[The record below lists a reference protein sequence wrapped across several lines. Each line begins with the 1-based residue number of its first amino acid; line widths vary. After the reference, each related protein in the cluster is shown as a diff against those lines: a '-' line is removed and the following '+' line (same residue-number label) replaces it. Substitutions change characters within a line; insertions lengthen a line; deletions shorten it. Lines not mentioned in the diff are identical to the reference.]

1 MRVWVDARIDS
12 RGVCIPRDPSASH
25 SMMSLPDDL
34 MAKILNA
41 SDQTARASALVVN
54 KSMNR
59 VVSTCSDVWTE
70 ITFRKLGA
78 REREFFIARQI
89 QKLSLDGVIPEEVQ
103 HLFRAASNDLRRLF
117 SRAAAFDRLET
128 LDVKI
133 ADVVRLPFDFGTTH
147 MALLPQLRHLRIT
160 TSEIERECT
169 FVVSGGFERLESFEF
184 HELGSSPMVDVS
196 FHEWNFPNLRQ
207 VSITCDHTNFAD
219 NAVCV
224 STLERLSL
232 RPYYATFETARWGP
246 LDFLELNI
254 AENTDD
260 YALSRI
266 RAVKH
271 LVLRV
276 TESAYLNFRV
286 PSSVERITFLLAA
299 SDCLLE
305 FEHAAT
311 REARTVRIV
320 GEHEPM
326 LAPWNVIVHGTD
338 FRSIR
343 EFCSKTDVGDDILMN
358 FVNVTA

>member
-1 MRVWVDARIDS
+1 
-12 RGVCIPRDPSASH
+12 
-25 SMMSLPDDL
+25 MSLPDDL
-34 MAKILNA
+34 VAKILNA

-78 REREFFIARQI
+78 KEREFFLARQI

-103 HLFRAASNDLRRLF
+103 HLFRSASNDLRRLF
-117 SRAAAFDRLET
+117 SKVAAFDRLEI
-128 LDVKI
+128 LNIKI
-133 ADVVRLPFDFGTTH
+133 ADVVRLPFDFATHH
-147 MALLPQLRHLRIT
+147 MASLPELRHLRIAT
-160 TSEIERECT
+160 GEIERECMFT
-169 FVVSGGFERLESFEF
+169 VSGGFQRLETFEF
-184 HELGSSPMVDVS
+184 RELGESPMVNV
-196 FHEWNFPNLRQ
+196 FFEWWNFPHLRE
-207 VSITCDHTNFAD
+207 VSITCDQTNFAD

-224 STLERLSL
+224 TGLERVSL

-260 YALSRI
+260 DALSRI
-266 RAVKH
+266 RDVKH

-305 FEHAAT
+305 FEHAT
-311 REARTVRIV
+311 TGEARTVGIV

-343 EFCSKTDVGDDILMN
+343 EFCSKTEVGENVLMN
-358 FVNVTA
+358 FVNVTV

>member
-1 MRVWVDARIDS
+1 
-12 RGVCIPRDPSASH
+12 
-25 SMMSLPDDL
+25 MMSLPDDL
-34 MAKILNA
+34 VAKILNA

-54 KSMNR
+54 RSMNR

-78 REREFFIARQI
+78 KEREFFVARQV
-89 QKLSLDGVIPEEVQ
+89 QRLSLDGVIPEEVQ
-103 HLFRAASNDLRRLF
+103 HLFRSASNDLRRLF
-117 SRAAAFDRLET
+117 SKAAAFDRLET

-147 MALLPQLRHLRIT
+147 MALLPNLRHLRIA
-160 TSEIERECT
+160 TSEIERECM
-169 FVVSGGFERLESFEF
+169 FYVSGGFERLETFEF
-184 HELGSSPMVDVS
+184 RETGESPMVNVS
-196 FHEWNFPNLRQ
+196 FETWTFPHLRE
-207 VSITCDHTNFAD
+207 VSITCDQTNFAD
-219 NAVCV
+219 NAACV
-224 STLERLSL
+224 PSLKRLSL
-232 RPYYATFETARWGP
+232 RPYYATFDTARWVP

-260 YALSRI
+260 DALSRI
-266 RAVKH
+266 RDVKH
-271 LVLRV
+271 LVLRI

-286 PSSVERITFLLAA
+286 PSCVERVTFSLAA

-311 REARTVRIV
+311 SEARTVEIV

-338 FRSIR
+338 FRSIQ
-343 EFCSKTDVGDDILMN
+343 EFCSKTHVGDDVLMN
-358 FVNVTA
+358 FVNVTV